1 MGKKTGVEPT
11 GLLVCEPIKI
21 GKQTITHYNVQNPH
35 DYVARLQQL
44 DEHDLFRECE
54 KMVFFSSFASNNPI
68 SDYHFM
74 CYACYDECKTRNR
87 MDIYTRAHEKMAEGE
102 ESIRQD
108 PQAK

>member
-1 MGKKTGVEPT
+1 MEKKTEVEPF
-11 GLLVCEPIKI
+11 GLLICEPIKI
-21 GKQTITHYNVQNPH
+21 GEQTITHYNVQNPH

-44 DEHDLFRECE
+44 DEHEMFRECE
-54 KMVFFSSFASNNPI
+54 KMVWFSSFAKNNPI

-74 CYACYDECKTRNR
+74 CFACYAECKARNR
-87 MDIYTRAHEKMAEGE
+87 MDIYNRAHEKMAESD